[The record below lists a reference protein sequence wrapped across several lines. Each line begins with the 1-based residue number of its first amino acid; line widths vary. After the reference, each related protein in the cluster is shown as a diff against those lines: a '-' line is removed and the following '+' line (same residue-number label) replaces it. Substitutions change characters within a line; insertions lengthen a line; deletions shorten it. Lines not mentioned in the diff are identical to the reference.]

1 MKNPVAMFTSVAVVA
16 AAALGTTFYLKQPA
30 PAPAVVTPAKTVE
43 APAVAA
49 PAPEPK
55 PADVAPVVETAAAPA
70 AEKTPE
76 VAMVPAASAPAP
88 AAPVVKPA
96 EPAAILPK
104 PVPVQPVAA
113 TPTPAPTQAVAT
125 APVAATPALPSFDT
139 VRVETTG
146 DAIIAGRAEANAVVT
161 VKWNG
166 NIVGTTTAN
175 ADGSFVLIPPNP
187 LKTGIGAMTIE
198 MNKNGKVL
206 VSEGSVF
213 VVVKKDAPAMIA
225 KVDPVAPTEI
235 IQSGA
240 APEVAKDL
248 QLTAV
253 DYDSTGNIVF
263 SGTANPGSMVR
274 FYVDNAA
281 TGEGLADPSGRWRF
295 SGTSA
300 VSPGTH
306 MLRADAVDSAGK
318 VQSRI
323 ELPFLRE
330 SVATVAA
337 AQVAV
342 AEPVAPA
349 PVARSVVVETPAVE
363 AQVEAK
369 VTAQVET
376 QVVAIPAAPVVATV
390 EEGPK
395 RLVIQPGNSL
405 WKLSREVYGKGRMF
419 TIIYEANRDQLKNP
433 NKIYPGQ
440 ILSAPKQ
447 N

>member
-1 MKNPVAMFTSVAVVA
+1 MKNPVVVFSSLAGLAVAALGATLYMKQPAPSATVATPAKNAEAAVVPAPVQKPAEAAPVAETPAKKTTEVAMAPAAPEAAPVVA
-16 AAALGTTFYLKQPA
+16 APA
-30 PAPAVVTPAKTVE
+30 PAPA
-43 APAVAA
+43 AA
-49 PAPEPK
+49 
-55 PADVAPVVETAAAPA
+55 T
-70 AEKTPE
+70 
-76 VAMVPAASAPAP
+76 PAP
-88 AAPVVKPA
+88 A
-96 EPAAILPK
+96 
-104 PVPVQPVAA
+104 PVQPVAA
-113 TPTPAPTQAVAT
+113 TPAVT
-125 APVAATPALPSFDT
+125 TSPLPSFDT
-139 VRVETTG
+139 VRVETSG

-175 ADGSFVLIPPNP
+175 ADGSFVLIPANP

-198 MNKNGKVL
+198 MSKDGTVTT
-206 VSEGSVF
+206 SEGSVF
-213 VVVKKDAPAMIA
+213 VVVKKDAPATIA
-225 KVDPVAPTEI
+225 KVDPVAPTEVL
-235 IQSGA
+235 QSSA
-240 APEVAKDL
+240 AAAIVKDL

-253 DYDSTGNIVF
+253 DYDAAGNIIF
-263 SGTANPGSMVR
+263 SGTAAPGSLVR

-281 TGEGLADPSGRWRF
+281 TGEGQADQGGKWRF
-295 SGTSA
+295 TGTST

-306 MLRADAVDSAGK
+306 MLRADAVDKAGK

-342 AEPVAPA
+342 VEPVAPA
-349 PVARSVVVETPAVE
+349 VSIARSVVVEQPA
-363 AQVEAK
+363 AQTQVEAK
-369 VTAQVET
+369 VTAEVET
-376 QVVAIPAAPVVATV
+376 QVAATPTAPTVVAV
-390 EEGPK
+390 DEGPK